1 MLPATR
7 QTADEIM
14 ISVIISKIYSY
25 EESTLYNKKV
35 TLNALSISLPL
46 KHNLNPH
53 TRPPTV
59 SYTQQKSANKP
70 YPKKEND

>member
-1 MLPATR
+1 MKRALN
-7 QTADEIM
+7 
-14 ISVIISKIYSY
+14 S
-25 EESTLYNKKV
+25 KKV

-46 KHNLNPH
+46 KHNQNPH
-53 TRPPTV
+53 TQPPTV

>member
-46 KHNLNPH
+46 KHNQNPH
-53 TRPPTV
+53 TQPPIV
-59 SYTQQKSANKP
+59 SYTR
-70 YPKKEND
+70 YKKAPINHTLKRE